1 MKNTAKCANL
11 YSVGDLRIEER
22 NIESLLSDEVLVE
35 VKACGIC
42 GSDLPR
48 VYTKGTY
55 RFPTVIGH
63 EFSGRVV
70 YDKENLLTGKKV
82 AVFPLLPC
90 FECDSCKNGN
100 YATCKSYDYYGSRRD
115 GGMTEYLP
123 VKRWNLVEMD
133 DGISYEEGAMCEPIS
148 VARHATKKLNIQK
161 GDTLL
166 ISGAGP
172 IGIIAAQW
180 AVSFG
185 AEKVYF
191 FDIDGRKVEFAK
203 QMGFE
208 EYKGGERISCVIEGT
223 GNEVALARCLEA
235 IEPFGRMVLMGN
247 PSGGVA
253 VSQNTYW
260 HILRKEL
267 VLFGTWNSSYNE
279 IENDWRESLKA
290 LSEGRINVKPLI
302 THKFPLEEVN
312 TAFEMMK
319 NRTEFF
325 NKVMLV
331 MNGEN

>member
-1 MKNTAKCANL
+1 MKKTTKCANL
-11 YSVGDLRIEER
+11 HSIEDLCVEEKS
-22 NIESLLSDEVLVE
+22 IPELEEDEVLVE

-55 RFPTVIGH
+55 HFPTVIGH

-70 YDKENLLTGKKV
+70 YDPDGQLTDKKV

-90 FECDSCKNGN
+90 FECDSCRSES

-115 GGMTEYLP
+115 RGMTEYIP
-123 VKRWNLVEMD
+123 IKRWNIVVMD
-133 DGISYEEGAMCEPIS
+133 DSVSYEEGAMCEPIS
-148 VARHATKKLNIQK
+148 VGRHATLKLDIKK

-180 AVSFG
+180 ASSFG

-191 FDIDGRKVEFAK
+191 FDIDERKIEFAK
-203 QMGFE
+203 KMGFC
-208 EYKGGERISCVIEGT
+208 EYTGGERITCVIEGT
-223 GNEVALARCLEA
+223 GNSNALARCLEA

-247 PSGGVA
+247 PSGDVA
-253 VSQNTYW
+253 MTQNTYW

-267 VLFGTWNSSYNE
+267 KLYGTWNSSYSE
-279 IENDWRESLKA
+279 RENDWIESLKA
-290 LSEGRINVKPLI
+290 LADGKINVKPLI
-302 THKFPLEEVN
+302 THRFTLDEVKD
-312 TAFEMMK
+312 AFEMMK

-331 MNGEN
+331 MNKEN